1 MEKGKKFSIQEQ
13 VQYQNNGIVS
23 LKIHENP
30 MGGVTVFAFDKG
42 QRLREHAAPFDAVV
56 TVLEGTGE
64 IFIAGNSHQ
73 LNAGESIIM
82 PANIP
87 HAINAIENFKM
98 ILIMIKG

>member
-13 VQYQNNGIVS
+13 VQYQKNGIVS

-42 QRLREHAAPFDAVV
+42 QRLREHSAPFDAVV

-64 IFIAGNSHQ
+64 ILIAGNANH
-73 LNAGESIIM
+73 LTAGESIIM

-87 HAINAIENFKM
+87 HAVNAIENFKM
-98 ILIMIKG
+98 LLIMIKG